1 MVDSFAAAL
10 ERQISGGLAPAV
22 IGLDP
27 RLDALPEE
35 ILPDA
40 PPAERI
46 LAFYQEAL
54 PLLAPHVPVVKPN
67 VAFFEQFGWEGFR
80 AYQETCRLAQGAGML
95 VLGDIK
101 RGDIGSTARAYAA
114 GHLQWSDAVTL
125 HPYLGYD
132 SLEPFPGACLE
143 AGKGAFVLVR
153 TSNPSASEFQ
163 GLPVGEQD
171 LSAAVAQAVHRW
183 GEDSGDPAGYSN
195 VGAVVG
201 ATAAADIARLRAW
214 MPRAWFLLP
223 GVGAQGATVEDV
235 APAFDQRGRGALVAQ
250 SRGVMQCFDPP
261 DPDWRDKVA
270 GAAGAFAADVHSVA
284 GTPQV

>member
-1 MVDSFAAAL
+1 MVDSFAAVL
-10 ERQISGGLAPAV
+10 ERQISSGFAPAV

-27 RLDALPEE
+27 RLDALPAE
-35 ILPDA
+35 ILPGA

-54 PLLAPHVPVVKPN
+54 PLLARDVPVVKPN
-67 VAFFEQFGWEGFR
+67 IAFFEQFGWQGFQ
-80 AYQETCRLAQGAGML
+80 AYQRTCQLAQDAGML

-132 SLEPFPGACLE
+132 SLEPFLGACRE

-163 GLPVGEQD
+163 ELPVGDQD
-171 LSAAVAQAVHRW
+171 LSAAVARAVHRW

-201 ATAAADIARLRAW
+201 ATAASEIARLREL

-235 APAFDQRGRGALVAQ
+235 APAFDHQGRGALVSQ
-250 SRGVMQCFDPP
+250 SRGVMQCFDPA
-261 DPDWRDKVA
+261 DSGWRDAVA
-270 GAAGAFAADVHSVA
+270 EAARAFAVEVRSVA
-284 GTPQV
+284 GTPQL

>member
-10 ERQISGGLAPAV
+10 EQKISGGLAPAV
-22 IGLDP
+22 VGLDP

-35 ILPDA
+35 VCPDA

-46 LAFYQEAL
+46 LAFYQETL
-54 PLLAPHVPVVKPN
+54 PLLAPHIPIVKPN
-67 VAFFEQFGWEGFR
+67 IAFFEQFGWEGFR
-80 AYQETCRLAQGAGML
+80 AYQETCRLAHEAGLL

-132 SLEPFPGACLE
+132 SLQPFLGACRE
-143 AGKGAFVLVR
+143 AGKGVFVLVR

-163 GLPVGEQD
+163 GLPVGDQD

-183 GEDSGDPAGYSN
+183 GEDSGEPSGYSN

-201 ATAAADIARLRAW
+201 ATAAAEIARLREW

-235 APAFDQRGRGALVAQ
+235 APAFDHRGRGALVAQ
-250 SRGVMQCFDPP
+250 SRGVMQCFQPSDGH
-261 DPDWRDKVA
+261 WRDEVSA
-270 GAAGAFAADVHSVA
+270 SVQAFATEVRSVA